1 MKKLFLLL
9 FVITSLSI
17 PSSAQE
23 IYNAMLKS
31 QKEIVNNG
39 NSNLTLKK
47 LAQFKVTALEY
58 LKEKAFKSDKVIT
71 TKFMDDQAYYMN
83 EFVNSFIQN
92 VLVNQTL
99 KKPDRKKR
107 IMLYVDASGSNPLF
121 KDTDKEVCDAYVT
134 AGNQLTPFSLDTD
147 WVKALAAVESE
158 IEKLK

>member
-31 QKEIVNNG
+31 QKEIVNNC

-92 VLVNQTL
+92 VLVNQAL

-121 KDTDKEVCDAYVT
+121 EDTDKEVCDAYVT

-158 IEKLK
+158 LEKLK